1 MSVSFFFKF
10 LWPSQEQMNF
20 NSGSL
25 ARWTKLEPGEME
37 IFNFLWLIWDYRDQ
51 GGLSFYAGAKDK
63 YVVVPN
69 NSVISHL
76 VPIWSIEPKILC

>member
-1 MSVSFFFKF
+1 M
-10 LWPSQEQMNF
+10 WPSQEQMNF

-63 YVVVPN
+63 HSALMLRLAMYSETQTNLSMLKNPC
-69 NSVISHL
+69 L
-76 VPIWSIEPKILC
+76 PLKDTLY